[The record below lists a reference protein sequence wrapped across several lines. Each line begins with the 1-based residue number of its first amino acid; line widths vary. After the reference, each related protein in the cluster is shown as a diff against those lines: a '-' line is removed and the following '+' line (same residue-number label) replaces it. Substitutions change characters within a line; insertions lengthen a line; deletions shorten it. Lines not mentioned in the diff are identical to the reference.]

1 MLSFII
7 GLTILFSLTV
17 ALATY
22 FNLPPAK
29 MFMVALLGCCLV
41 LYIFGFFGFM
51 QVGYLLI
58 VGFAVVGIVYNII
71 SCKRS
76 SARLLSVP
84 MVILTIMIVASILL
98 NRGFATTDQEVR
110 EYWLP
115 GLQYL
120 LSTGRFAYESD
131 ILPRDILHPP
141 FLWMLQYLMFFWSDS
156 IAYSTIF
163 ACNNLIAFACL
174 LPLFGDERPHSRQDV
189 LLIAVKFVLIY
200 SLLGTGSGL
209 TTLSPGRLFAFLFG
223 YGIYIAVIR
232 PGERRF
238 ELTELSLVLCA
249 VMLLNS
255 TGFAFAF
262 VILYAARI
270 TIFFKLK
277 GGIIRRIV
285 CAAREHFVVSVL
297 LSATSI
303 SFVLLLI
310 LSNNTSIELAFTS
323 IVVAMTDFL
332 YWFPY
337 TLTVLAILLLP
348 NFMREK

>member
-1 MLSFII
+1 
-7 GLTILFSLTV
+7 
-17 ALATY
+17 
-22 FNLPPAK
+22 
-29 MFMVALLGCCLV
+29 MFMVVLLGCCLL
-41 LYIFGFFGFM
+41 LYVFGFFGFM
-51 QVGYLLI
+51 QIGYLI
-58 VGFAVVGIVYNII
+58 IMVFAVVGLVYNI
-71 SCKRS
+71 SVYKRS
-76 SARLLSVP
+76 ITRLLSVP
-84 MVILTIMIVASILL
+84 MIILAVMIITSILI
-98 NRGFATTDQEVR
+98 NRGFATTDKEVR

-131 ILPRDILHPP
+131 ILPSDILHPP
-141 FLWMLQYLMFFWSDS
+141 LLWLLQYLMFFWSDT

-174 LPLFGDERPHSRQDV
+174 LPLFGDERPRDRYDI

-200 SLLGTGSGL
+200 SMLGTGSGL
-209 TTLSPGRLFAFLFG
+209 TTLSPGRLFALLFG

-238 ELTELSLVLCA
+238 ELTELSLVLSG

-277 GGIIRRIV
+277 GAIIKRIIT
-285 CAAREHFVVSVL
+285 AAKEHFIVSVL
-297 LSATSI
+297 LSTTSI

-310 LSNNTSIELAFTS
+310 ISNNTSIELAFTS
-323 IVVAMTDFL
+323 IFVALTDFL

-348 NFMREK
+348 NFMRKNGNNIKC